1 MTKHT
6 KNTATNALEEVS
18 LQIGEGIAIDFNR
31 QPRSNGKELGV
42 FMVDG
47 KPFVSRFTK
56 FGKQILFLQTGK
68 PIRTMY
74 AEYVEII
81 GTVIENDKEKAPA
94 ITGADSIHAFA

>member
-6 KNTATNALEEVS
+6 KNTVINSLEEVA
-18 LQIGEGIAIDFNR
+18 LQIGEGLAIDFDR

-42 FMVDG
+42 FVLDG

-68 PIRTMY
+68 PIRTIY

-94 ITGADSIHAFA
+94 VTGADLVHTFA